1 MVRLWL
7 FSASEVQT
15 KDRLTLEQSGEA
27 AFWSLMLLVAL
38 PAALLLLRLDLTADR
53 PERLRGLSQG
63 PPPDPELL
71 SARAGG
77 MTSPTST

>member
-1 MVRLWL
+1 
-7 FSASEVQT
+7 
-15 KDRLTLEQSGEA
+15 
-27 AFWSLMLLVAL
+27 MLLVAL

-71 SARAGG
+71 SAIAPEG
-77 MTSPTST
+77 